1 MHKLYAPVT
10 YAGELY
16 IAKVTVEEYGSAEHG
31 KRFYNLRGIKIDPV
45 GGNRNPNIVPVMIIQ
60 VTEAKWNRYMESG
73 KTIGE
78 MLNENDAEM
87 PNALDVEKIKTTE
100 LLRRN
105 LSHKRPLPI
114 LRILLSLT
122 TV

>member
-1 MHKLYAPVT
+1 
-10 YAGELY
+10 
-16 IAKVTVEEYGSAEHG
+16 
-31 KRFYNLRGIKIDPV
+31 
-45 GGNRNPNIVPVMIIQ
+45 
-60 VTEAKWNRYMESG
+60 MESG